1 MRLRSL
7 LTAGLLASAL
17 LLTGCFEDIV
27 NTFDGEPQVEFEQY
41 NQPFSGSN
49 NYTANV
55 GFGADAEDP
64 TTFALRLNLIGPH
77 QGTDVDINFVAADE
91 EVDFDGDVVA
101 TASAVE
107 GVHFSLN
114 PSDGRA
120 VFPDGV
126 ECGAYPHTTACPSFS
141 HIEVTALPGGLAPGE
156 SVTLILELQESN
168 TLIPAENYKYYTVN
182 LSKASAD

>member
-7 LTAGLLASAL
+7 LTIGLLSSAL

-41 NQPFSGSN
+41 NQPFSGSS
-49 NYTANV
+49 NYTANL
-55 GFGADAEDP
+55 GYGPDAETS

-77 QGTDVDINFVAADE
+77 QGTDVDINFVAAAEQVDVDG
-91 EVDFDGDVVA
+91 EVVR

-107 GVHFSLN
+107 GVHYTLS

-120 VFPDGV
+120 VFPADV
-126 ECGAYPHTTACPSFS
+126 ECGSYPHTTACPSFS
-141 HIEVTALPGGLAPGE
+141 HIEVTALPDGLDPGE
-156 SVTLILELQESN
+156 SVTLILELQPSD

-182 LSKASAD
+182 LSKAAE